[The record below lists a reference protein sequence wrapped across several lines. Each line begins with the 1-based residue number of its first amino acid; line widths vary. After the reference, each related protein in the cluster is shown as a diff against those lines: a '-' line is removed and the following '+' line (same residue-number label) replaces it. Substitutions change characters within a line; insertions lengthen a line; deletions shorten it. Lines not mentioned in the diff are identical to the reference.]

1 MHPSRWKTGH
11 HVPFRHA
18 AAIAVIGWGI
28 LIATPASARVVA
40 VTVPVKGMTCALC
53 TRSVEESIRVLGRIA
68 AVEADLS
75 AAAVRVEAEDGA
87 GLSIGRVRDRVKKA
101 GFEVDGEC
109 EATALGAFTLGPER
123 RITFTIS
130 GVGTV
135 YQLLEGHQFMLLV
148 KKHEDLSGEFR
159 LSFRLHEHPYWNP
172 PGISVT
178 GFEKIA
184 SGATAEGS

>member
-1 MHPSRWKTGH
+1 MHPSRWKTGRH
-11 HVPFRHA
+11 YPHA
-18 AAIAVIGWGI
+18 AAIVAIAWGI
-28 LIATPASARVVA
+28 LIATPARARVVA

-53 TRSVEESIRVLGRIA
+53 TRSVEESIRGLGKIA
-68 AVEADLS
+68 GVKADLS
-75 AAAVRVEAEDGA
+75 EAAVRVEAENGA

-109 EATALGAFTLGPER
+109 EATALGTFTVGPGR

-135 YQLLEGHQFMLLV
+135 YQILEGHQFMRLV
-148 KKHEDLSGEFR
+148 KKHGDLRGEFK
-159 LSFRLHEHPYWNP
+159 LSFRLHDHPYWNP

-178 GFEKIA
+178 GFEKIEPDDK
-184 SGATAEGS
+184 AEGS